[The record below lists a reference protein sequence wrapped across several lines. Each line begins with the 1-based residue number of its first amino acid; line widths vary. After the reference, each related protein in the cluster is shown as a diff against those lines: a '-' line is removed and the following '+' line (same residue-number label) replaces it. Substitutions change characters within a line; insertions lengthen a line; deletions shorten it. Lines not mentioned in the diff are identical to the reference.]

1 MVWPE
6 AFQAFGVDLFDALNG
21 RLCPRR
27 AWLMVQ
33 HLMRTP
39 GTATCAS
46 VSLEDTS
53 TYQWDIK
60 TQLLLAIRNALSGG
74 PSDDIPNPVSEALE
88 AKRSAS
94 RDSSAWTAEDLVRN
108 IRAIPETVLLA
119 GVTRQ

>member
-1 MVWPE
+1 
-6 AFQAFGVDLFDALNG
+6 
-21 RLCPRR
+21 
-27 AWLMVQ
+27 
-33 HLMRTP
+33 MRTP